1 MASELTSFSFT
12 QDSVQAEAGLKKG
25 TSFRI
30 GFTVVGASG
39 SAYVRIQPTYTSSD
53 PTVATASSGA
63 MNALNGWYTLNGA
76 VVGHS
81 AGTAV
86 ITAEYV
92 DESSNVWTDT
102 LNVEVTEGRQV
113 IVSETSLKNIADAT
127 RTGLSSTATYKP
139 AELAD
144 AVAKIGQYDVRRLL
158 GGTNNDKVVVPGR
171 DSGTTL
177 TFSLPSEV
185 KAVGEYAYDSAFKGA
200 QVSSV
205 SAPSVET
212 VESYGFQNAFQRTSS
227 GSNTTIDFSSL
238 TTAGYRAFSNAFE
251 FHSIY
256 DISFPEL
263 VEAQAYAF
271 QEAFSNNCYNGGY
284 TVSFPKLTTVGSS
297 AFSRAFR
304 TSFTGHGPET
314 VDFSGLVTFPSS
326 TTGAFSSAF
335 YDSDY
340 LTSVDFSSLETA
352 CESCFSSAF
361 YSTPLPAVSFPSL
374 TAAGESAFANAFQG
388 CASLVSADFSALTTV
403 DKNAFYNAFSGCRS
417 LTSVDFS
424 SLTTVHSTATAYTFG
439 SAFAGNV
446 PITTLDFRKVT
457 AAEPYAFYQICNGNT
472 NIATARFDSVQTASD
487 NAFTQAFNGCTAL
500 TTANFDSLETVSG
513 SSYSVFRQAFKGC
526 SSLTAISFPALKT
539 VSQGGTSSIFEEAFS
554 GCTSLTTMSFP
565 ELVTLTNTRPTSVNG
580 VFYRAFAGC
589 TSLTS
594 VSFPKLDAST
604 FGTGKEYY
612 YFNML
617 SGCTGV
623 TVHFP
628 ASAQT
633 EVEAMY
639 GYPNFGGTNTTVLFD
654 L

>member
-1 MASELTSFSFT
+1 MASELTGFSFT
-12 QDSVQAEAGLKKG
+12 QDSVQAEVGLKKG
-25 TSFRI
+25 TSFQI

-39 SAYVRIQPTYTSSD
+39 SYVHVQPTYTSSD

-63 MNALNGWYTLNGA
+63 INALNGWYTLNGA

-86 ITAEYV
+86 ITAEYT

-102 LNVEVTEGRQV
+102 LDVEVTEGRQV

-127 RTGLSSTATYKP
+127 RAGLSSAATYKP

-144 AVAKIGQYDVRRLL
+144 AVAKIGRYDVRRLL

-171 DSGTTL
+171 ESGTTL

-200 QVSSV
+200 RVSLV

-227 GSNTTIDFSSL
+227 GGSLTIDFSSL
-238 TTAGYRAFSNAFE
+238 TSAGYRAFSNAFN

-271 QEAFSNNCYNGGY
+271 QEAFSNNDYHGGY
-284 TVSFPKLTTVGSS
+284 TVSFPKLTTVGSNAFTR
-297 AFSRAFR
+297 AFS
-304 TSFTGHGPET
+304 TSFTGHGPGT
-314 VDFSGLVTFPSS
+314 ADFSSLVTFPSS

-374 TAAGESAFANAFQG
+374 TTAGETAFTNAFQG
-388 CASLVSADFSALTTV
+388 CTSLVSADFSELTTV
-403 DKNAFYNAFSGCRS
+403 ERGAFRNAFSGCTALAS
-417 LTSVDFS
+417 ADFS
-424 SLTTVHSTATAYTFG
+424 NLTTVHSTTTSYTFG
-439 SAFAGNV
+439 SAFAGNI
-446 PITTLDFRKVT
+446 PITTLDFRKVA
-457 AAEPYAFYQICNGNT
+457 AAEPYAFYQVCNGNT
-472 NIATARFDSVQTASD
+472 NVVTARFDSVQTASD
-487 NAFTQAFNGCTAL
+487 NAFAQAFNGCTAL
-500 TTANFDSLETVSG
+500 TTANFDGLETVSS
-513 SSYSVFRQAFKGC
+513 SSYSAFRQAFNGC
-526 SSLTAISFPALKT
+526 SSLTTISFPALET
-539 VSQGGTSSIFEEAFS
+539 VSQGGTSSLFEEAFS
-554 GCTSLTTMSFP
+554 GCTSLTAMSFP
-565 ELVTLTNTRPTSVNG
+565 ELVTLTNTGSSSTYG
-580 VFYRAFAGC
+580 AFYRAFAGC

-604 FGTGKEYY
+604 FGTGKKY
-612 YFNML
+612 YFMSML